1 MSASSVLNGWSL
13 AALPARIP
21 YVFSFSTSSNRLT
34 VMDSLAEF
42 VLANQRPL
50 IIDRAAN
57 YDMNNTHMYMN
68 VHVNKYIRIN
78 IINN

>member
-21 YVFSFSTSSNRLT
+21 YVFSFSTSSNHLT

-42 VLANQRPL
+42 VPANQRPL
-50 IIDRAAN
+50 IIAAPVS
-57 YDMNNTHMYMN
+57 YSHEGHLHLLEAAAWT
-68 VHVNKYIRIN
+68 
-78 IINN
+78 

>member
-1 MSASSVLNGWSL
+1 MDANSAKHI
-13 AALPARIP
+13 AI
-21 YVFSFSTSSNRLT
+21 FI
-34 VMDSLAEF
+34 
-42 VLANQRPL
+42 Q
-50 IIDRAAN
+50 DRAAN